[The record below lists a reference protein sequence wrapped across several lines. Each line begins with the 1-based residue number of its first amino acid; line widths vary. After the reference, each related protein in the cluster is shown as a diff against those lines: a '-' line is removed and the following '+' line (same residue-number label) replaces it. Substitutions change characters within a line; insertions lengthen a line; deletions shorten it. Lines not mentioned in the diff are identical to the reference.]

1 MNDDQQGLRMTMSA
15 RYLKAQL
22 DILAKLGFS
31 HAQSFQAMDISPK
44 MLSDPM
50 CRIEVDDVLPLFE
63 AAKDALDEPAIGL
76 KMGYQFRSA
85 SFAQTG
91 SIYSHCRDLL
101 QVIEMNHRYQRLAID
116 VGKVYHETLK
126 TRSGGVK
133 HYMVFEPYYDDH
145 DRYRHITNIVMGA
158 YGTTYRWLSWG
169 GGEKIMNVRFP
180 YSKPADS
187 SFHETVF
194 RCSLDFNCEKAA
206 IELSESM
213 LSETLSTYDPEK
225 LAIAVSRLDKA
236 LGAVT
241 TELSFKN
248 AVDSAMRSAMERGQ
262 ISAAIVAKRLDMP
275 ERKLLSEIKKCGL
288 SYRKV
293 LDNVRKDVFLEQYR
307 QGHNFAAIAQNLAY
321 NDQAAFNR
329 AFRRWYDMS
338 PGQWEKTAQHESVEA

>member
-1 MNDDQQGLRMTMSA
+1 MNDDQQALRMTMSA

-31 HAQSFQAMDISPK
+31 HAQSFDVLKIDPK
-44 MLSDPM
+44 ILSDPM
-50 CRIEVDDVLPLFE
+50 CRIDVDDILPLL
-63 AAKDALDEPAIGL
+63 AAAEKDLNDPCIGL
-76 KMGYQFRSA
+76 KMGYQFRPG

-91 SIYSHCRDLL
+91 AVYSHCKDLL
-101 QVIEMNHRYQRLAID
+101 QVIEINHRYQRLAID
-116 VGKVYHETLK
+116 VGRARHETMK
-126 TRSGGVK
+126 TASDGK
-133 HYMVFEPYYDDH
+133 KNYMVFETYYDDH
-145 DRYRHITNIVMGA
+145 DRYRHITDMVMGA

-169 GGEKIMNVRFP
+169 GGEKFMNVQFP
-180 YSKPADS
+180 YSKPMDS

-194 RCSLDFNCEKAA
+194 RCGLDFNCEKAA

-225 LAIAVSRLDKA
+225 LAIAISWLDEA
-236 LGAVT
+236 LGAIT
-241 TELSFKN
+241 AEISFKK
-248 AVDSAMRSAMERGQ
+248 AVQSAMRSALELGQ

-275 ERKLLSEIKKCGL
+275 ERKLLSKMKKCGA

-293 LDNVRKDVFLEQYR
+293 LDNVRKNVFLEQYR
-307 QGHNFAAIAQNLAY
+307 QGQNFAAIAQNLAY

-338 PGQWEKTAQHESVEA
+338 PGQWEKTAQHELVEA